1 MFLERVKAMKE
12 KKRETWKVW
21 DAIFTSGILTLLKDG
36 AEAQNDDNKFRELL
50 WQLLFGVIF
59 TVFLFIILAIFV
71 Y

>member
-1 MFLERVKAMKE
+1 MNE

-21 DAIFTSGILTLLKDG
+21 DAMITSGILSLLKDG
-36 AEAQNDDNKFRELL
+36 EEAQNDDMKFRQLL

-59 TVFLFIILAIFV
+59 TVFFFIILALFV